1 MFGPQKGASPA
12 QVEAARAVASSASP
26 RCSSTS
32 TASTCRPSRAAARP
46 AGLAGGLAAVG
57 AELVSGFDVVADEV
71 DLDEHLEGAD
81 LVVTGEG
88 FLDDESFDGK
98 VVGGVAS
105 LAEAVGVPCLA
116 VVGEVVEPLPTL
128 PSGLTV
134 VSLTERFGAEESMA
148 RPGRCAAQVVVDHL
162 AALTP
167 DGRLRGQTL
176 AMTSSA

>member
-1 MFGPQKGASPA
+1 MGA
-12 QVEAARAVASSASP
+12 
-26 RCSSTS
+26 T
-32 TASTCRPSRAAARP
+32 
-46 AGLAGGLAAVG
+46 LL
-57 AELVSGFDVVADEV
+57 SGFDVVAEETELPDRM
-71 DLDEHLEGAD
+71 EHAQ

-162 AALTP
+162 AALA
-167 DGRLRGQTL
+167 R
-176 AMTSSA
+176 